1 MGNMLELEAGGMVQG
16 PSSLRLEPLT
26 PRQLEVLALLSEGL
40 SNKLIA
46 RRLNIASATVKIH
59 VANILHVLRVSSR
72 LQAVVVA
79 RRRGL
84 CERAPAASSAREE
97 TQSEHRALDLLRLIL
112 GDEGAARLLAAN
124 SGSPMVAASV

>member
-84 CERAPAASSAREE
+84 CERVPVASSAREE
-97 TQSEHRALDLLRLIL
+97 NQSEQRALDLLRLIL

-124 SGSPMVAASV
+124 SGSLMVAASV

>member
-16 PSSLRLEPLT
+16 PSSVRLEQLT

-59 VANILHVLRVSSR
+59 VANILHVLQVSSR

-84 CERAPAASSAREE
+84 CERVPVASSAREE

-112 GDEGAARLLAAN
+112 GHEGAARLLAAN